1 MAPPDQYRAA
11 PLRGLTENTAQL
23 ESPDLMGLGKHSK
36 SAASISIQMVLTL
49 GTRFGEPVCSK
60 DEGA

>member
-36 SAASISIQMVLTL
+36 SAVSISIQMVLTL
-49 GTRFGEPVCSK
+49 GTRF
-60 DEGA
+60 